1 MSKSSSHSEPE
12 QDKKHESKET
22 GSFSK
27 ERQFQPEEKKSL
39 AKFDLSKSEMLAL
52 NPSLPQLPRSAKISD
67 GTTTQSFNQSFE
79 EDQFVV
85 KIPTYVEDGNFW
97 KYLEHEA
104 CMTFYAQQASG
115 RVLKMKKVFYFEN
128 YFGLGFER
136 MPVSLEKWI
145 KNPKIPLS
153 WHNRFSI
160 ALEIAK
166 ALVDLHAHGII
177 HGRIRSCYV
186 FCDTEKGE
194 VKLTGF
200 RYARLKNVPPPM
212 LCVKATMTLKED
224 CYLSPETLKDNS
236 METGSDIYC
245 FGNFLYEL
253 ATGHRPFAEAEIENY
268 ISLCEKMKT
277 GETSAID
284 QNCPLKELIQSCW
297 SFDPAKRPTAAELV
311 KTLTALTFWPKIY
324 VWLWPAPNSMWQRGL
339 PEDILFHIASFLR
352 PYDNDIDIGFL
363 VKHTIFIKIKQLLM
377 KRLNSF
383 AEAKPETVPL
393 GAPKENTI
401 FITIKQLLMKQLNF
415 FAEAKPETVPL
426 GTPKEKK
433 LPTRL
438 IGLFHNINNC
448 EALSASVQTQINLLP
463 EGHGDEE
470 QQAVRA
476 TLQRNHSRLSLLS

>member
-27 ERQFQPEEKKSL
+27 KRKFQSEEIKSL
-39 AKFDLSKSEMLAL
+39 AKFDLSKKRKFQPEKIKSLAKFDLSKMLAR
-52 NPSLPQLPRSAKISD
+52 NPFLPKFTRKDLISF
-67 GTTTQSFNQSFE
+67 GTTTESFIQSYE
-79 EDQFVV
+79 TDQFVV
-85 KIPTYVEDGNFW
+85 KVSDAHGPNSPWDHFEY
-97 KYLEHEA
+97 EA
-104 CMTFYAQQASG
+104 LMTFYAQQASE

-128 YFGLGFER
+128 YFGLGFEY
-136 MPVSLEKWI
+136 MPVSLYEWI
-145 KNPKIPLS
+145 EDTKKPLP

-166 ALVDLHAHGII
+166 ALADLHVHGII
-177 HGRIRSCYV
+177 HGRIRSRYV
-186 FCDTEKGE
+186 FCDTEKE
-194 VKLTGF
+194 EIKLTGF
-200 RYARLKNVPPPM
+200 RYARMKNVPPPPP
-212 LCVKATMTLKED
+212 VSHAIKHIIRERTDYAD
-224 CYLSPETLKDNS
+224 YYLTPEVFDNS
-236 METGSDIYC
+236 HLETGSDIYC
-245 FGNFLYEL
+245 FGNLLYEL
-253 ATGHRPFAEAEIENY
+253 ATRHIPFAEIKNVNKRRKKINA
-268 ISLCEKMKT
+268 

-297 SFDPAKRPTAAELV
+297 SLDPAKHPTAAELV

-324 VWLWPAPNSMWQRGL
+324 VWLWPAPNSLWQRGL
-339 PEDILFHIASFLR
+339 PEDILFHIASFLC
-352 PYDNDIDIGFL
+352 PKDNGIDVGIL

-383 AEAKPETVPL
+383 AEAKSETVPL
-393 GAPKENTI
+393 GA
-401 FITIKQLLMKQLNF
+401 
-415 FAEAKPETVPL
+415 
-426 GTPKEKK
+426 PKEKK

-463 EGHGDEE
+463 ESPGDEE